1 MKINPLG
8 IRAYQ
13 HLDRQ
18 DRSTVADTQVQSQET
33 TDSTVLVEPQS
44 SVQKSALAVKAP
56 SGSYAKFL
64 SPAEREAIDM
74 LFARFGD
81 STRFGSAYNEGSEN
95 TESNNVSVGRLID
108 VTV

>member
-1 MKINPLG
+1 MKINPLA

-13 HLDRQ
+13 HLERQ
-18 DRSTVADTQVQSQET
+18 DRSATAESRVQAQET

-44 SVQKSALAVKAP
+44 PVQKSALAVKAP
-56 SGSYAKFL
+56 SGSYAQFL
-64 SPAEREAIDM
+64 SPAEREALDM

-81 STRFGSAYNEGSEN
+81 SGRFGAAYNEGSEA
-95 TESNNVSVGRLID
+95 TESQTRVGRLID